1 MPDGCNL
8 CRADLRERIELSD
21 LRGLRGSGTKCVACG
36 SRAHMRTF
44 GLAVEEHVR
53 HRIAAPKAALAAVQV
68 GGATPTRRVLAAHFG
83 AVGEAAWPEGAAGP
97 ALEPR
102 PGGLHL
108 VAGVRLTPEQDPR
121 ALLDAAA
128 AALQAGGLALVHVDL
143 RRLETEGDRP
153 LLEHM
158 AAAGLAGALLDY
170 RDPFTDLATPWLLG
184 RRVRADGV
192 AEPPGP

>member
-8 CRADLRERIELSD
+8 CRADLRERIELGD

-44 GLAVEEHVR
+44 GWAVEEHVS
-53 HRIAAPKAALAAVQV
+53 HRIAAPKTALAAVQL
-68 GGATPTRRVLAAHFG
+68 GGATPTRRVLAEHFG
-83 AVGEAAWPEGAAGP
+83 AVGDAPWPDGGAP
-97 ALEPR
+97 AFDPP

-108 VAGVRLTPEQDPR
+108 VAGVRLEARQDPR
-121 ALLDAAA
+121 VLIDAAA
-128 AALQAGGLALVHVDL
+128 AALQASGLLLVHVDV
-143 RRLETEGDRP
+143 RRLEAEGDRP

-158 AAAGLAGALLDY
+158 AAAGLAAALLDY

-184 RRVRADGV
+184 RRVWADDV
-192 AEPPGP
+192 APPPG